1 MKGLLAISKAW
12 SFNRRISYWFFWIYE
27 KELLF
32 FDVVDIKYGKIGSI
46 KSLSTFRLAEIC

>member
-32 FDVVDIKYGKIGSI
+32 FDVAGIKYGKIGSI